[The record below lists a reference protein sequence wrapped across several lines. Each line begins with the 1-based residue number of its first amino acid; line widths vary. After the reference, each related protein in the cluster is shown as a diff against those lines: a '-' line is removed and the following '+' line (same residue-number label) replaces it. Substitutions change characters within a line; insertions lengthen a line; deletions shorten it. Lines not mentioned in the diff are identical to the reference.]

1 MTQDDIILFVK
12 RSPLAAVAATTDS
25 GDECHLAAGP
35 TTNRHDCARRLLA
48 LWLVET
54 LVVVLLLFCLVVT
67 GDLVFFFLNSMML
80 VLVTRGRMVSFFS
93 AVEICIVVCL
103 RVGHGVSLG
112 GCRSRSK
119 SLAGRGGEGRRE
131 ARGEGRKG
139 VRERAGY
146 GLVYVGD
153 NLGKC
158 KRKSGVRNTS
168 PSLPLPHPL
177 A

>member
-67 GDLVFFFLNSMML
+67 GDLVFFLNSMML
-80 VLVTRGRMVSFFS
+80 VLMTRGRMVSFFS

-139 VRERAGY
+139 ERERAGY